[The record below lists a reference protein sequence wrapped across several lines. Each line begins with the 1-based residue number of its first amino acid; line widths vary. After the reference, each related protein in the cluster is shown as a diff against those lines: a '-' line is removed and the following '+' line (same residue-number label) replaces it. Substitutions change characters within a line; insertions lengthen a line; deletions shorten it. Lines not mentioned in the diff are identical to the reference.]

1 MTNTTHIDDAIS
13 SSPNSIVF
21 VHCKAGRSRSV
32 SAVIGY
38 LVSKENH
45 TLKTSYALIRKMRKG
60 VSPNLGFMAALMK
73 VEKEVHGVN
82 TQTSE
87 LYQ

>member
-1 MTNTTHIDDAIS
+1 MIIIDGAIS
-13 SSPNSIVF
+13 QSEKAVVF

-38 LVSKENH
+38 LVAKQSH
-45 TLKTSYALIRKMRKG
+45 TLKTAYELVRRVRKG

-73 VEKEVHGVN
+73 VEKDVHGIN
-82 TQTSE
+82 SSFN
-87 LYQ
+87 